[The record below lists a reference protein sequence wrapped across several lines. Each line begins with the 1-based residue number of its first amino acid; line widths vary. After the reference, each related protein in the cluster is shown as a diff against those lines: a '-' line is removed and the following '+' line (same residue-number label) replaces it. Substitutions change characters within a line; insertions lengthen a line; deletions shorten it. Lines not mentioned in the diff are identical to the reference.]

1 MSDVCFFYK
10 ADSTSPTAVSLPPG
24 LIPTHKASIMMFLE
38 RVYGIEDQA
47 TFFRILEDAIL
58 PDLRAATT
66 LDIVWIIT
74 SVIVLFCRAIFIKWY
89 DEEGLLILFLINFF
103 ISLTSAMT
111 KVSNHSDITC
121 KMISL

>member
-74 SVIVLFCRAIFIKWY
+74 SVIVLFCRAIFIKMIWWRRFA
-89 DEEGLLILFLINFF
+89 DTVLDKLFYFINFC
-103 ISLTSAMT
+103 
-111 KVSNHSDITC
+111 HD
-121 KMISL
+121 